1 MKRYIFISI
10 SIIFIICFTMI
21 LISRKD
27 NILVSEVR
35 ELVKLQTEEI
45 INREYVSDGD
55 YLVVEEAIREYIVDF
70 KTSNLIIDKAIN
82 DSAIEGVLSYENYVI
97 NGPEFSYNINLLN
110 EKLSLVETEVNKL
123 ILMLDSRENH
133 LYLDKDLSEEYVDLF
148 DRLILEE
155 VLGINKEDYLSDI
168 SLKSSTFKTLVNNCI
183 EVLIFLKNNSSNW
196 QLGEEKIEFYSD
208 DLYEKY
214 NELLVNFK
222 Q

>member
-35 ELVKLQTEEI
+35 ELVKLPTEEI